1 MEKQEKIQYWLKSAK
16 LDWKVANN
24 LYEKKDFS
32 YSLYFGH
39 LTLEK
44 ILKALYVDRFDE
56 PPPFTHRLTYL
67 AEKLSLNLTED
78 QIDLLEIATDF
89 NLEARYPDEKFS
101 FQKRCTES
109 FTREYIDKIKEMKK
123 WLLKQIK

>member
-32 YSLYFGH
+32 YPLYFGH

-56 PPPFTHRLTYL
+56 PPPFTV
-67 AEKLSLNLTED
+67 
-78 QIDLLEIATDF
+78 
-89 NLEARYPDEKFS
+89 
-101 FQKRCTES
+101 
-109 FTREYIDKIKEMKK
+109 
-123 WLLKQIK
+123 

>member
-1 MEKQEKIQYWLKSAK
+1 MWIDSMSHLRLQY
-16 LDWKVANN
+16 
-24 LYEKKDFS
+24 
-32 YSLYFGH
+32 
-39 LTLEK
+39 
-44 ILKALYVDRFDE
+44 
-56 PPPFTHRLTYL
+56 RLTYL

-89 NLEARYPDEKFS
+89 NLEARYPDERFS